1 LNRTFPGVPADLL
14 ASGAVPL
21 AARADRPVSWFEFW
35 PGWLFYLPVV
45 MQWIALGLR
54 HGDFSLP
61 TAANPAIEAGGLC
74 GESKTS
80 ILDQMKGPARDLLAP
95 YCCFL
100 TGAESG
106 GDLGAEEAAMAAAGL
121 AFPVVAKPDV
131 GCNGTGVRVIRDR
144 AGLAS
149 YLAAFPRQA
158 GVVLQALVE
167 HPGEA
172 GIFYIREPGQARGRI
187 TSITLKS
194 VPSVVGDGRSTLRA
208 LILADPR
215 LGRMTHLFFPRLADR
230 LDDVPDS
237 GRVVQLTFVGN
248 HCKGSTFR
256 DGREHATAEL
266 NNCIERLARALP
278 SFHFGRFDLRFRSL
292 AELRRGT
299 GFTIIEINGVGSEA
313 THIWDPRMRLSQ
325 AYATQFE
332 HYRAAFEIGAL
343 NRRAGHR
350 STGLRELFRLW
361 QLQRRLMASYPL
373 HD

>member
-1 LNRTFPGVPADLL
+1 LNETISGWPADLL
-14 ASGAVPL
+14 ASGATPL
-21 AARADRPVSWFEFW
+21 TARANRPVSWFEFW

-45 MQWIALGLR
+45 VQWIGLGVR
-54 HGDFSLP
+54 HRDFSLP
-61 TAANPAIEAGGLC
+61 TAANPQIVAGGLC

-80 ILDQMKGPARDLLAP
+80 ILDQVAGPARALLAP
-95 YCCFL
+95 YCCFSTDP
-100 TGAESG
+100 TGR
-106 GDLGAEEAAMAAAGL
+106 GDLAEAARAMAAAGIG
-121 AFPVVAKPDV
+121 FPLVAKPDV
-131 GCNGTGVRVIRDR
+131 GCNGTGVRVVADQ
-144 AGLAS
+144 AALAA

-172 GIFYIREPGQARGRI
+172 GIFYVREPGEARGRI

-194 VPSVVGDGRSTLRA
+194 APEVVGDGRSSLRE
-208 LILADPR
+208 LILRDPR
-215 LGRMTHLFFPRLADR
+215 LKRMTHMFFPRLHDR
-230 LDDVPDS
+230 LGEVPNS
-237 GRVVQLTFVGN
+237 GQPVQLTFVGN

-266 NNCIERLARALP
+266 NECIERLARSLP
-278 SFHFGRFDLRFRSL
+278 DFYFGRFDLRFRSP

-299 GFTIIEINGVGSEA
+299 GFSVIEINGVGSEA

-332 HYRAAFEIGAL
+332 HYRAAFHIGAH
-343 NRRAGHR
+343 NRRVGAK
-350 STGLRELFRLW
+350 STGLRELFCLW
-361 QLQRRLMASYPL
+361 RRQRELMARYPL